1 MWNAETRIGVIYGG
15 FSLER
20 EVSLRSG
27 KNIYDALVRLGYQA
41 TLYDPIEGLDFLNH
55 IDLAFL
61 GLHGEFGEDGHIQHL
76 LESSQVAYTGC
87 DAKASAICMNKVCTK
102 FILEKHG
109 IPTAKSATFF
119 SSLQV
124 LPSSF
129 DYPVVVKPINQGSS
143 LGVFILKN
151 EAELQEK
158 TQFLHQ
164 TYGAFMMEVFIP
176 GQEVTVSV
184 VEMPEPQ
191 VFPILELRSKK
202 EFYDYEAKYTA
213 GLTEFILPAGLS
225 QDMTQKTKALAL
237 QTFNV
242 LGGRGY
248 ARIDMR
254 IHPEKGPMVL
264 EMNTLPGMTDL
275 SDLPAQAKAYGLS
288 FDDLIQTILTHTKNP
303 YAF

>member
-1 MWNAETRIGVIYGG
+1 MWNADTKIGVIYGG

-27 KNIYDALVRLGYQA
+27 KNIYDALIRLGYHA

-61 GLHGEFGEDGHIQHL
+61 GLHGEFGEDGHLQHL
-76 LESSQVAYTGC
+76 LEIAGVAYTGC
-87 DAKASAICMNKVCTK
+87 GAKASAICMNKVCTK

-119 SSLQV
+119 SSLQK

-129 DYPVVVKPINQGSS
+129 EYPVVVKPINQGSS

-151 EAELQEK
+151 EVELQEK

-164 TYGAFMMEVFIP
+164 TYGAFMMEGFIP

-184 VEMPEPQ
+184 VEMPAPQ
-191 VFPILELRSKK
+191 VFPLLELRSKK

-213 GLTEFILPAGLS
+213 GLTEFILPAALS
-225 QDMTQKTKALAL
+225 EVMTQKTKSLAL
-237 QTFNV
+237 KTFKA

-288 FDDLIQTILTHTKNP
+288 FDELIQIILTHTKKS
-303 YAF
+303 YVF